1 MKIFKTIILCS
12 TLLMFNSC
20 QNSKSEN
27 EKIPGI
33 ILENMDTSVDPKDDF
48 YNYVNGNW
56 MKTNTIPDDESRW
69 GGFGVLRKTTR
80 QDVLE
85 IIKTAQINDNYK
97 EGSDQK
103 KALLIFETKLD
114 TIARNKA
121 GIKPIQHL
129 LDAIEGI
136 TNIDELQTVYATITG
151 VSAPLCRYRSKP
163 RFE

>member
-1 MKIFKTIILCS
+1 MKIVKTIILCS
-12 TLLMFNSC
+12 TLLLFNSC
-20 QNSKSEN
+20 QNSKTEN

-151 VSAPLCRYRSKP
+151 SLSSLCRYRGKP